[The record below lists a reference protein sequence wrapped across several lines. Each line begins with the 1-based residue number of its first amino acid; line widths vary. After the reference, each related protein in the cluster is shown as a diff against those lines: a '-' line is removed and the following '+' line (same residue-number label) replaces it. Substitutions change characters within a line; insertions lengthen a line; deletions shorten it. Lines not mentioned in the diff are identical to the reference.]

1 MFSHEIN
8 LLVFREQHQDRLRLV
23 EQLRLVRQV
32 RQQTMMSTPL
42 HRRFV
47 SWVGAQMVKAGARL
61 QDGTAPVGR
70 AAIGLTDRG

>member
-8 LLVFREQHQDRLRLV
+8 LVISMEQHRDRLRLV

-32 RQQTMMSTPL
+32 RQQTMGIAPL
-42 HRRFV
+42 YRRIL
-47 SWVGAQMVKAGARL
+47 SWAGAQMVRMGTWLQNETARV
-61 QDGTAPVGR
+61 GT